1 MLKGRAGK
9 KVAVDRKVG
18 VTLLSEIQLLF
29 YLNSAI
35 EYKTAS
41 FPHILKVFNK

>member
-18 VTLLSEIQLLF
+18 VTLLSEIQLLYTLSQF
-29 YLNSAI
+29 CN
-35 EYKTAS
+35 
-41 FPHILKVFNK
+41 